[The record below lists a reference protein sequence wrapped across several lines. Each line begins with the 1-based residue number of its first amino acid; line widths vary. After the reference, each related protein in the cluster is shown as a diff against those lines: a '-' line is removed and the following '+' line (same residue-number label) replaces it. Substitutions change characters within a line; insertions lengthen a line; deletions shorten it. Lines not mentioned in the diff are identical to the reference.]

1 MLQLKV
7 LRFITLN
14 GTSSSFYTI
23 TGTLTSSYGSVNY
36 NGLTLTKAL
45 KMESKTAV
53 NFDPDGVA
61 GTLTIVTN
69 PQYSGIIELN
79 DKAITIGSDG
89 VATISLDGS
98 QSYEITKGSG
108 SNYIFYIAYTPN
120 GSTPKVIKGDA
131 NDSGK
136 VDAADVT
143 MIMDFAVGKI
153 SAVTNATNA
162 DVTGDKT
169 VDVDDAYKI
178 SQFLNG
184 LIKSL

>member
-1 MLQLKV
+1 M
-7 LRFITLN
+7 
-14 GTSSSFYTI
+14 
-23 TGTLTSSYGSVNY
+23 
-36 NGLTLTKAL
+36 
-45 KMESKTAV
+45 
-53 NFDPDGVA
+53 
-61 GTLTIVTN
+61 
-69 PQYSGIIELN
+69 
-79 DKAITIGSDG
+79 
-89 VATISLDGS
+89 ATISLDGS
-98 QSYEITKGSG
+98 QSYSITKGSG

-120 GSTPKVIKGDA
+120 GSTTTVIKGDA
-131 NDSGK
+131 NDDSK
-136 VDAADVT
+136 VTVDDVT